1 MPATRECFQLHR
13 YLLLALMSSERARA
27 GAAKA
32 HPSGSAILLRVVY
45 PVAHPLLAGQAR
57 TALRCARA
65 IDPMAIL
72 AAPHPLHRQLLAWA
86 PRPNIDEQREQAE
99 QAQIS
104 SMRAAIDHA
113 SVVHLAFAPG
123 TPNEPMYVMSAS
135 TREGAGDIG
144 AERSSASA
152 SVSIHRYQHSTW
164 SGCQLHGGLHAEMLD
179 ALRHSHVHAVR
190 VQSGQGMHLLSD
202 EDLSDLHE
210 SLRVRALA
218 QRAKAITTGEI
229 GSEQPFVPCLTLQ
242 ALNTIISCDQNA
254 EALPSARSTDE
265 IESNFDSLL
274 VRVALRESERQGL
287 ESGFGALPSDQETP
301 EPAGQ
306 AQMTP
311 IAGESPGADRIVH
324 VQA

>member
-1 MPATRECFQLHR
+1 
-13 YLLLALMSSERARA
+13 MSSERARA

-32 HPSGSAILLRVVY
+32 HTSGSAILLRVVY

-57 TALRCARA
+57 TAQRCARA

-86 PRPNIDEQREQAE
+86 PRPSIDEQFEQADE
-99 QAQIS
+99 NAQIS
-104 SMRAAIDHA
+104 HMRAAIDHA

-123 TPNEPMYVMSAS
+123 TSNEPMYVMSAS
-135 TREGAGDIG
+135 AREGAGDIG
-144 AERSSASA
+144 TERASA
-152 SVSIHRYQHSTW
+152 SVSIHRYQHSKW

-179 ALRHSHVHAVR
+179 ALRRSHVHAVSAS
-190 VQSGQGMHLLSD
+190 SGLATHLLSD

-242 ALNTIISCDQNA
+242 ALNNIISCDHDA

-274 VRVALRESERQGL
+274 VRVALRESERHGI
-287 ESGFGALPSDQETP
+287 ESGFGALPGEQY
-301 EPAGQ
+301 Q
-306 AQMTP
+306 AP
-311 IAGESPGADRIVH
+311 
-324 VQA
+324 

>member
-1 MPATRECFQLHR
+1 MPTARECFQLHR

-86 PRPNIDEQREQAE
+86 PRPSIDEHLEQAE
-99 QAQIS
+99 KAQIS
-104 SMRAAIDHA
+104 STRAAIDHA

-135 TREGAGDIG
+135 AREATGDIG
-144 AERSSASA
+144 TERPSAG
-152 SVSIHRYQHSTW
+152 VSIHRYQHSTW

-179 ALRHSHVHAVR
+179 ALRRSHVHAVSAP
-190 VQSGQGMHLLSD
+190 SGQGAHLLSD

-229 GSEQPFVPCLTLQ
+229 SSEQPFVPCLNLQ
-242 ALNTIISCDQNA
+242 ALNTIIACHQEV
-254 EALPSARSTDE
+254 EALPSARSTAE
-265 IESNFDSLL
+265 IESTFDSLL

-301 EPAGQ
+301 ATAGQ
-306 AQMTP
+306 AHMAP
-311 IAGESPGADRIVH
+311 IEGERPSANRVVQ

>member
-1 MPATRECFQLHR
+1 MPAARECFQLHR

-32 HPSGSAILLRVVY
+32 HPSGSAILLRLVY

-86 PRPNIDEQREQAE
+86 PRPSIDEQLEQHE
-99 QAQIS
+99 KAQIHS
-104 SMRAAIDHA
+104 ARAAIDHA

-123 TPNEPMYVMSAS
+123 TPNAPMYVMSAS
-135 TREGAGDIG
+135 AREATGDIG
-144 AERSSASA
+144 TERPSAG
-152 SVSIHRYQHSTW
+152 VSIHRYQHSTW

-179 ALRHSHVHAVR
+179 ALRRSHVHAVSAP
-190 VQSGQGMHLLSD
+190 SGQGAHLLSD
-202 EDLSDLHE
+202 EDLSDLHD

-229 GSEQPFVPCLTLQ
+229 SSEQPFVPCLNLQ
-242 ALNTIISCDQNA
+242 ALNTITACHQDV
-254 EALPSARSTDE
+254 EALPSARSTAE
-265 IESNFDSLL
+265 IESTFDSLL

-301 EPAGQ
+301 ATAGQ
-306 AQMTP
+306 AHMAP
-311 IAGESPGADRIVH
+311 IEGERPGANRIVH
-324 VQA
+324 VQP